1 MIQESDLTRIGKV
14 VKTHGVNGEVKL
26 SLEGGDANAY
36 EYLICRVDG
45 LFVPFYIEQ
54 DGHRSANGNIVKFE
68 GIDSVADAGKLCG
81 AYVFIDG
88 DLVNEVEDDDLPYDF
103 FLGFRIYE
111 GEKLVGTIS
120 AFDCRTAN
128 VLAEIRTPDG
138 VTCIIPFHP
147 DFVMSVDRDDK
158 RIEMNLPQGLVM

>member
-54 DGHRSANGNIVKFE
+54 GGHRSANGNIVKFE

-81 AYVFIDG
+81 ADVFIDG
-88 DLVNEVEDDDLPYDF
+88 ESAEDAGDDELPYDF
-103 FLGFRIYE
+103 FIGYSIFNDDKI
-111 GEKLVGTIS
+111 VGTIEYIDS
-120 AFDCRTAN
+120 RTAN
-128 VLAEIRTPDG
+128 VLAEVDTPDG
-138 VTCIIPFHP
+138 GHVQIPFHP
-147 DFVMSVDRDDK
+147 DFVLGINRKKK
-158 RIEMNLPQGLVM
+158 RIDMQLPEGLV